1 MAQTFISKLQTIQ
14 THAINDIERQVKK
27 MGEESQFSSETILPI
42 PRNVMFIPLE
52 DGRILAEVGKGY
64 IYDDIGNIY
73 EYDVLSIE
81 SLCAIADYLNNI

>member
-42 PRNVMFIPLE
+42 PKDVLPIHLE
-52 DGRILAEVGKGY
+52 DGRFLSEVGKGY

-81 SLCAIADYLNNI
+81 SLCAIADYLNGI